1 MRSAFLVLAT
11 GLVASVALAPSA
23 RAQVVFLQ
31 NDSYVSGPVSC
42 VTTVGDEDSI
52 AARFTAAPEQYPY
65 TIDRI
70 HVAGCGGGQDA
81 YVLDIYQDDGSG
93 VSPGTL
99 LWQSQ
104 NAYLLDGGNVIN
116 EILMSQEPVPPPAIT
131 SGTIR
136 VEVFTVSILQ
146 PIGFGADTNGITS
159 QRNFLRVAGN
169 WSFAESLGVTGD
181 WILRV
186 GIRTGV
192 SPPANYFTLAP
203 CRIFDTRT
211 TPPPLTTGVDRL
223 ISIAGT
229 CGVPATAKAVSLNI
243 AVTDP
248 TASGFVK
255 LFPAGATAPVASA
268 INYSAG
274 QTRTNNGV
282 YALGAGGA
290 IVARSGP
297 LAGTT
302 QLILD
307 VSGYFE

>member
-1 MRSAFLVLAT
+1 MRSSSVVLGP
-11 GLVASVALAPSA
+11 GLIALLALAASA

-31 NDSYVSGPVSC
+31 NDSYVGGAVSC
-42 VTTVGDEDSI
+42 VTSVGNEDSI
-52 AARFTAAPEQYPY
+52 AARFTAVPDQYPY

-70 HVAGCGGGQDA
+70 HVFGCGGGQDA

-93 VSPGTL
+93 VAPGTL

-104 NAYLLDGGNVIN
+104 NAYLLDGGNAIN

-146 PIGFGADTNGITS
+146 PIGFGADTNGITP
-159 QRNFLRVAGN
+159 QRNFLRPGGTWN
-169 WSFAESLGVTGD
+169 FAETLGVTGD

-186 GIRTGV
+186 GIRTGS
-192 SPPANYFTLAP
+192 SPPTNYFTIAP
-203 CRIFDTRT
+203 CRVLDTRT
-211 TPPPLTTGVDRL
+211 TQPLTTNVDRL
-223 ISIAGT
+223 VSIAGV
-229 CGVPATAKAVSLNI
+229 CGVPSTAKGVSLNI
-243 AVTDP
+243 AVTEP

-255 LFPAGATAPVASA
+255 LFPAGASAPVASA
-268 INYSAG
+268 INYSAA
-274 QTRTNNGV
+274 QTRANNGI

-302 QLILD
+302 HLILD
-307 VSGYFE
+307 VNGYFE